1 MARVNQIFTVV
12 VATDLVIDG
21 SNNKKVTSG
30 THTFVAGDVGKYI
43 SVTAGTGFTV
53 AANPIVSISSGA
65 AVCSNSFGTL
75 GSTGGTFSMPQR
87 LATSQTLAD
96 RIFVQMKTGGTGL
109 GYVLYSDTGAVP
121 PSKATDADIVA
132 ELGVASATGPGG
144 SYSDVQPGGG
154 NCIDVYG
161 YWVDGAVNGDKI
173 RVSYNAR

>member
-1 MARVNQIFTVV
+1 M
-12 VATDLVIDG
+12 
-21 SNNKKVTSG
+21 
-30 THTFVAGDVGKYI
+30 
-43 SVTAGTGFTV
+43 